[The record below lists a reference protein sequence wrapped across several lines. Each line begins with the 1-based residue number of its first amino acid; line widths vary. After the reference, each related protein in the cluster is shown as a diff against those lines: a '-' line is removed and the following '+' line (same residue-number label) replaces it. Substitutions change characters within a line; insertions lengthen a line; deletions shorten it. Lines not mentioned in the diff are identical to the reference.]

1 MVLIV
6 RVSDGLDHLWRSP
19 LLIGR
24 TYLMSEL
31 SIYVYSSGE
40 IVMLGID
47 GMDSST
53 QVPAGRCVWV
63 LVAMSCR
70 DRH

>member
-1 MVLIV
+1 
-6 RVSDGLDHLWRSP
+6 
-19 LLIGR
+19 
-24 TYLMSEL
+24 MSEL

-63 LVAMSCR
+63 LVAMSCH